1 MSRCSLGFNPKT
13 HTKKKVQVPIY
24 RGFRYA
30 EHKEKPSFFFKTR
43 FLLHDNILT
52 CSGEGRGYLMKQMM
66 VMLILTLLVSSVRA
80 EIFRDN
86 FNDGDLKGW
95 TLVQGAEDGGIEN
108 RELVLGSPKAGSE
121 AEVTAMVDG
130 IIASDYE
137 VSVSLKISKLAI
149 GGGATIGLRAH
160 TDPLLEPF
168 IEQLAEGEA
177 NKRARML
184 LYNRSYR
191 FSLGNIDTGGSAH
204 IQDIR
209 KGFAATIQLM
219 KVVRGENVWNTFVKD
234 KLHTF
239 REFDFKLHEW
249 YRLKVIAKGNLFQ
262 CFIDD
267 EEMLDFLDDTYT
279 AGKIYLSSGR
289 GSRVHFDN
297 FEVQYEAL
305 SVQPRKQLT
314 TTWGEVKSNFH

>member
-1 MSRCSLGFNPKT
+1 M
-13 HTKKKVQVPIY
+13 
-24 RGFRYA
+24 
-30 EHKEKPSFFFKTR
+30 
-43 FLLHDNILT
+43 
-52 CSGEGRGYLMKQMM
+52 
-66 VMLILTLLVSSVRA
+66 
-80 EIFRDN
+80 
-86 FNDGDLKGW
+86 
-95 TLVQGAEDGGIEN
+95 
-108 RELVLGSPKAGSE
+108 
-121 AEVTAMVDG
+121 
-130 IIASDYE
+130 
-137 VSVSLKISKLAI
+137 SVSLKISKLAI
-149 GGGATIGLRAH
+149 GGGVTIGLRAH

-184 LYNRSYR
+184 LHNRSYR

-219 KVVRGENVWNTFVKD
+219 KVVRGENMRKTFVRD

-249 YRLKVIAKGNLFQ
+249 YQLKVIAKGNRFQ

-267 EEMLDFLDDTYT
+267 KEMLDFFDDTYT
-279 AGKIYLSSGR
+279 AGGIYLSSGW
-289 GSRVHFDN
+289 GNRVHFDD

-305 SVQPRKQLT
+305 SVQPRRKLT
-314 TTWGEVKSNFH
+314 TTWGEIKGDFY

>member
-1 MSRCSLGFNPKT
+1 
-13 HTKKKVQVPIY
+13 
-24 RGFRYA
+24 
-30 EHKEKPSFFFKTR
+30 
-43 FLLHDNILT
+43 
-52 CSGEGRGYLMKQMM
+52 MKQMM
-66 VMLILTLLVSSVRA
+66 IMLTLALLVSSVRA

-86 FNDGDLKGW
+86 FNDGDLQGW
-95 TLVQGAEDGGIEN
+95 TFVEGAEDGGIEN
-108 RELVLGSPKAGSE
+108 GELVLGSPKAGSE
-121 AEVTAMVDG
+121 AEVMIAVDG

-137 VSVSLKISKLAI
+137 VLVSVKISKLAI
-149 GGGATIGLRAH
+149 SGGASIGLRAH

-168 IEQLAEGEA
+168 TEQLAKGEA
-177 NKRARML
+177 NKKARML

-209 KGFAATIQLM
+209 EGLGAIIQLM
-219 KVVRGENVWNTFVKD
+219 KVVRRENVWNTFVMG

-239 REFDFKLHEW
+239 REFDFKLHKW
-249 YRLKVIAKGNLFQ
+249 YQLKVIAKGNRFQ

-305 SVQPRKQLT
+305 SVQPRKKLT